1 MDQDS
6 IDWIEVLLE
15 ENAPQLLEDSTVE
28 EISDEDVVWTRKVIT
43 QINVITEQLEHYRML
58 IYCKKINYVM

>member
-15 ENAPQLLEDSTVE
+15 ENAPQLLEDSTVQG
-28 EISDEDVVWTRKVIT
+28 ISDEDVVWTRKVIT
-43 QINVITEQLEHYRML
+43 QINVITDQLENYRML
-58 IYCKKINYVM
+58 ISCKMI